1 MRGHAASLD
10 LLDWP
15 LMTPS
20 WSQLWDRDKFGGGEL
35 VQQSAARRGR
45 SGVGSSTLATKSHSS
60 PGYSTGEA
68 SSYNMCR
75 LLGLQ
80 SERNLFDTY
89 HTASD
94 ISAIAQGVS
103 VEQLIQLQ
111 RFRGI
116 IDFQDNHTTLR
127 GCVSHHSCH
136 NDKPI
141 LLTSTMYT
149 SP

>member
-68 SSYNMCR
+68 SSYTCVDSLAFSRSETYLTRTTQQVTSLQLLKEFLLNNLCICR
-75 LLGLQ
+75 G
-80 SERNLFDTY
+80 FV
-89 HTASD
+89 
-94 ISAIAQGVS
+94 G
-103 VEQLIQLQ
+103 
-111 RFRGI
+111 
-116 IDFQDNHTTLR
+116 
-127 GCVSHHSCH
+127 
-136 NDKPI
+136 
-141 LLTSTMYT
+141 
-149 SP
+149 